1 VETSTPGFRS
11 EWPADRIWA
20 QGHLPDESDEKARV
34 QSEGRR
40 ADTFQVNSG
49 AGRSRGR
56 RLITSPV
63 LLVAAIAVAVAT
75 ALWFMQALE
84 DLGDVRAEAQG
95 RHSAEVIAA
104 AVARPHLHAE
114 DLVAGRLVDEE
125 VGEIQVVVDELR
137 RSGRLLGLAVWR
149 LDGAPLYRDA
159 APGRALPRPTAADL
173 ARADRPESWIVH
185 GRTPDREAQVHVFV
199 PVLGE
204 GRDRDDVVALMN
216 VVLPYDE
223 LAQVAQTTL
232 DRQRIGAVVLLLL
245 PIVGFADLQRRL
257 RRRERE
263 ARHDPLTGLLNGVA
277 LRQDGRG
284 LLSRAND
291 RRPLALLLIDLSE
304 FKAVNDTLG
313 HSAGDLL
320 LKQVAASLRG
330 AVRAGD
336 LVSRLGGDEFAVL
349 LTDLPDAAAA
359 QERAEQL
366 LRRLRQASFT
376 VDGLDLVID
385 ASIGIA
391 LAPQHGTD
399 VSDLLQRADTA
410 MYQAKR
416 SNRDTMVYD
425 ATTDE
430 NSVGQ
435 LAMVTELRR
444 ALDNEE
450 FVLHYQPKISLTDR
464 RVTSVEAL
472 VRWQHPTRGVLPPG
486 VFLPVLERSGLMQ
499 PLTRWVLREAVKQA
513 VSWRGA
519 GMPLPIAVNI
529 NPRSLLEAD
538 LPARVLAILRGADL
552 PASFLELEITE
563 TAVMTDPAR
572 AAAVLRQLHARGIK
586 VSIDDFGAGYTSLAH
601 LRTLPI
607 AALKLDRSLIS
618 DMLERDEDHA
628 VTQALIDLAH
638 RLGLT
643 VIAEGVE
650 TEAVLE
656 RLSTLGCDE
665 AQGYLMS
672 PPVDPAALKA
682 WVAERALEQTV
693 L

>member
-1 VETSTPGFRS
+1 VELFESSRSATGPIPG
-11 EWPADRIWA
+11 
-20 QGHLPDESDEKARV
+20 L
-34 QSEGRR
+34 
-40 ADTFQVNSG
+40 VNSG
-49 AGRSRGR
+49 TGRSRGR
-56 RLITSPV
+56 RLLMSPV
-63 LLVAAIAVAVAT
+63 LLLFVIGAAAAT
-75 ALWFMQALE
+75 ALWFMQAIE
-84 DLGDVRAEAQG
+84 ERGESRAEARGQQ
-95 RHSAEVIAA
+95 SAELIAA
-104 AVARPHLHAE
+104 AVTRPHLHAV
-114 DLVAGRLVDEE
+114 DLLAGRLADEE
-125 VGEIQVVVDELR
+125 VGEIQAVVSELR

-149 LDGAPLYRDA
+149 LDGAPLFRDA
-159 APGRALPRPTAADL
+159 GAGPALPRPTSADL
-173 ARADRPESWIVH
+173 ARADRPEPWIVH
-185 GRTPDREAQVHVFV
+185 GLAPDDQAELHVFL
-199 PVLGE
+199 PVLGDGSE
-204 GRDRDDVVALMN
+204 RDDVVALMQ
-216 VVLPYDE
+216 VVLPYEE

-232 DRQRIGAVVLLLL
+232 DRQRVGAVLFLLL
-245 PIVGFADLQRRL
+245 PVLGLANLQRRL

-263 ARHDPLTGLLNGVA
+263 ARHDALTGLLNGRA
-277 LRQDGRG
+277 LHQDGRG
-284 LLSRAND
+284 LLGKASD

-304 FKAVNDTLG
+304 FKTVNDTLG
-313 HSAGDLL
+313 HAAGDLL
-320 LKQVAASLRG
+320 LKQVAATLRS
-330 AVRAGD
+330 AVRSGD
-336 LVSRLGGDEFAVL
+336 LVVRLGGDEFAVL
-349 LTDLPDAAAA
+349 LTDLPDTAAA
-359 QERAEQL
+359 QKRAEEL
-366 LRRLRQASFT
+366 LRRLRQSAFT
-376 VDGLDLVID
+376 VDGIDLVID

-399 VSDLLQRADTA
+399 VPDLLQRADIA

-425 ATTDE
+425 PSTDE

-450 FVLHYQPKISLTDR
+450 FVLHYQPKISLPGQ

-472 VRWQHPTRGVLPPG
+472 VRWQHPTRGLVPPG

-499 PLTRWVLREAVKQA
+499 PLTRWVLREAVQQA
-513 VSWRGA
+513 ASWRRA
-519 GMPLPIAVNI
+519 GMPLPVAVNI

-572 AAAVLRQLHARGIK
+572 AATVLAQLHARGIK

-607 AALKLDRSLIS
+607 SALKLDRSLIS
-618 DMLERDEDHA
+618 HMLERHEDHA
-628 VTQALIDLAH
+628 VTRALIDLAH
-638 RLGLT
+638 ELGLT

-656 RLSTLGCDE
+656 RLSELGCDE

-672 PPVDPAALKA
+672 PPVHPAALEG
-682 WVAERALEQTV
+682 WIAERTLESAAASDSVQRPS
-693 L
+693 

>member
-1 VETSTPGFRS
+1 M
-11 EWPADRIWA
+11 
-20 QGHLPDESDEKARV
+20 
-34 QSEGRR
+34 
-40 ADTFQVNSG
+40 
-49 AGRSRGR
+49 
-56 RLITSPV
+56 SPV
-63 LLVAAIAVAVAT
+63 LLVVAIVAVAAL
-75 ALWFMQALE
+75 ALWFMEVLAERGEL
-84 DLGDVRAEAQG
+84 RAEAQG
-95 RHSAEVIAA
+95 QQSAEIVAA

-114 DLVAGRLVDEE
+114 DLVAGRLDDEE
-125 VGEIQVVVDELR
+125 VGEIQVVVDDLR

-159 APGRALPRPTAADL
+159 ASGGALPRPTAADL
-173 ARADRPESWIVH
+173 ARAVRSEPWIVH
-185 GRTPDREAQVHVFV
+185 GRTPDGQAELHVFL
-199 PVLGE
+199 PVLG
-204 GRDRDDVVALMN
+204 GGSDRGDVVALMD

-223 LAQVAQTTL
+223 LAQVAQSTL
-232 DRQRIGAVVLLLL
+232 DRQRIGAVVALLLLL
-245 PIVGFADLQRRL
+245 PILGLADLQRRL
-257 RRRERE
+257 RRRERQ
-263 ARHDPLTGLLNGVA
+263 ARLDPLTGLLNVGA
-277 LRQDGRG
+277 LRRDGRG
-284 LLSRAND
+284 LLSKASD

-304 FKAVNDTLG
+304 FKTVNDTLG

-320 LKQVAASLRG
+320 LKQVAATLRG

-336 LVSRLGGDEFAVL
+336 LVTRLGGDEFAVL

-359 QERAEQL
+359 QNRAEEL

-376 VDGLDLVID
+376 VDGIDLVID

-399 VSDLLQRADTA
+399 VPDLLQRADTA

-416 SNRDTMVYD
+416 SNRDTVVYD
-425 ATTDE
+425 ASTDE

-450 FVLHYQPKISLTDR
+450 FVLHYQPKISLSDR

-472 VRWQHPTRGVLPPG
+472 VRWQHPTRGLLPPG

-499 PLTRWVLREAVKQA
+499 PLTRWVLRKAVQQA
-513 VSWRGA
+513 ASWRRA
-519 GMPLPIAVNI
+519 GMPLPVAVNI

-563 TAVMTDPAR
+563 TAVMTDPVR
-572 AAAVLRQLHARGIK
+572 AASVLTQLHARGIK

-618 DMLERDEDHA
+618 HMLERDEDNA

-638 RLGLT
+638 KLGLT

-656 RLSTLGCDE
+656 RLSALGCDE

-672 PPVDPAALKA
+672 PPVPPAALEG
-682 WVAERALEQTV
+682 WVAARALDQTV
-693 L
+693 S